1 MQQDAATAHLNF
13 DFFLRALPSNTR
25 QGSHSLGTRFAKAY
39 AFATPKANKSFG
51 QAFSKACGVW
61 GETP

>member
-25 QGSHSLGTRFAKAY
+25 QGSHSLGTRFAKAF
-39 AFATPKANKSFG
+39 AFA
-51 QAFSKACGVW
+51 
-61 GETP
+61 ERI

>member
-25 QGSHSLGTRFAKAY
+25 QGSHSLGTRFAKTM
-39 AFATPKANKSFG
+39 FLRRKKLSIR
-51 QAFSKACGVW
+51 K
-61 GETP
+61 GEIFISPFCYF